1 MPLLRRPSVL
11 LLSFRAFPGEWKEVL
26 MTNIA
31 KLVGATAFLGLAVPV
46 AAQDPYNYP
55 QGQYQPQ
62 YPQQYPQQYPG
73 QPVQTQPYP
82 GQQYGYPQSGYG
94 NNSVGQIIDQL
105 LGNRYSVTDRQ
116 AIHQCANAAISQSS
130 AQFGGGSGG
139 GYNHPYGYNQQ
150 YGYNRFRVTAIT
162 DVERRSNGLRVKGLL
177 DSGRRYGGY
186 GNGNTG
192 YGGYN
197 NYPNGGGDISFRCNV
212 DYRGIV
218 TNV

>member
-1 MPLLRRPSVL
+1 
-11 LLSFRAFPGEWKEVL
+11 

-150 YGYNRFRVTAIT
+150 YGYNRFQVTAIT

-177 DSGRRYGGY
+177 DSGRQLWRLRQWQYRLRRLQQLPEWRRRHQLPLQCRLSRDCNQRPGGASRRLSLLIRSKP
-186 GNGNTG
+186 TG
-192 YGGYN
+192 AV
-197 NYPNGGGDISFRCNV
+197 PR
-212 DYRGIV
+212 
-218 TNV
+218 

>member
-1 MPLLRRPSVL
+1 
-11 LLSFRAFPGEWKEVL
+11 

-150 YGYNRFRVTAIT
+150 YGYNQFQLTAIT

-177 DSGRRYGGY
+177 NWAVAMAATAMAIPATAATTTTRMAAETSASVAMSTIAGL
-186 GNGNTG
+186 
-192 YGGYN
+192 
-197 NYPNGGGDISFRCNV
+197 
-212 DYRGIV
+212 
-218 TNV
+218 